1 MKRSRKVLNILMIGV
16 MLTMVL
22 SGCFPKKYKLLCDSG
37 FESKKKTYAAGETVT
52 VYYDFIAT
60 DTDYVFYSN
69 DVDLKSGYDNEHGYV
84 FTFTMPA
91 HDVMIQ
97 MYSKNTM
104 VYDPDAE
111 REETEAELIASTAGS
126 DKVFR
131 YYRATTGTD
140 GGDGYDEYTLYRR
153 ARGDMIMVRAS
164 EWPDEPKSRRA
175 CIVTDSAL
183 YDCLKI
189 VDKNDM
195 RKWNKTDGEAI
206 TGAVYIAEFW
216 EAGKLLRA
224 DSENMPADGLQ
235 AFGEI
240 EKVMKK
246 AWRFYGP
253 KN

>member
-1 MKRSRKVLNILMIGV
+1 MKRSRKILNILMIGV

-195 RKWNKTDGEAI
+195 RKWNKMDGQAI
-206 TGAVYIAEFW
+206 TGAMYIAEFW

>member
-1 MKRSRKVLNILMIGV
+1 MKRSRKVLNFLMIGV
-16 MLTMVL
+16 MLTMLL

-126 DKVFR
+126 DKVYR

-140 GGDGYDEYTLYRR
+140 GGDGYDEYTL
-153 ARGDMIMVRAS
+153 
-164 EWPDEPKSRRA
+164 
-175 CIVTDSAL
+175 
-183 YDCLKI
+183 
-189 VDKNDM
+189 
-195 RKWNKTDGEAI
+195 
-206 TGAVYIAEFW
+206 
-216 EAGKLLRA
+216 
-224 DSENMPADGLQ
+224 
-235 AFGEI
+235 
-240 EKVMKK
+240 
-246 AWRFYGP
+246 
-253 KN
+253 